1 MKHPRKLISNC
12 TVPRSI
18 ALLFITLSCVPAA
31 ASADE
36 PAFTMT
42 TITDSAH
49 GAEIAAG
56 KYEQAIEK
64 IAAIDDDDAFFNST
78 NLCVAYTKI
87 GNVVDAL
94 TACDAAIEQ
103 ANSMSF
109 DRRSYLMSFD
119 RRTSL
124 SKSFQER
131 TRKKYLAL
139 ALSNRGVLRATTGD
153 VELARQ
159 DFVEALG
166 VSARS
171 SVAKTNLARLD
182 KGEA

>member
-1 MKHPRKLISNC
+1 MKHSRKLISNC

-18 ALLFITLSCVPAA
+18 ALLFTALSCVPVA

-64 IAAIDDDDAFFNST
+64 ITAADADGTYFNST
-78 NLCVAYTKI
+78 NLCVAYTKT

-109 DRRSYLMSFD
+109 DRQSYLS
-119 RRTSL
+119 RHA
-124 SKSFQER
+124 QER
-131 TRKKYLAL
+131 MRNKYLAL
-139 ALSNRGVLRATTGD
+139 ALSNRGVLHAATGD

-166 VSARS
+166 VSARL
-171 SVAKTNLARLD
+171 SVVKTNLARLE
-182 KGEA
+182 KGKA